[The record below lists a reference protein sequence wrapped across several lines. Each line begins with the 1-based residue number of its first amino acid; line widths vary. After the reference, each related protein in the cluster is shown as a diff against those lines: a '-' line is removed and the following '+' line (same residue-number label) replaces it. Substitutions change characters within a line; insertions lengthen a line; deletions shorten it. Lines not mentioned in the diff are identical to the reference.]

1 MKGVKLCNK
10 TFKAEV
16 FSGKNEGEFFVSIY
30 SKNIKKSLGFTPF
43 PGTLNARLISDVDE
57 FNNCLSK
64 SKAVVINPPEIP
76 NAKYAR
82 VIAYPILLFNSLNAY
97 ILRPEITIYK
107 KDVVEII
114 FERRL
119 RDLLNIYDGSII
131 DINIVLD

>member
-1 MKGVKLCNK
+1 MCNK

-30 SKNIKKSLGFTPF
+30 SKNIKKALGFTPF
-43 PGTLNARLISDVDE
+43 PGTLNARLISDVEE

-64 SKAVVINPPEIP
+64 SKAIIIDPPNIP
-76 NAKYAR
+76 NTKYAR

-119 RDLLNIYDGSII
+119 RDVLNINDGSII
-131 DINIVLD
+131 DINVILE